1 MRTGKTHTHEHTPI
15 ITTTPS
21 TSHTKVCRCPVPGLL
36 YVVDS
41 ADRDRVAESR
51 EELNHVCQ
59 SPDMAGVPVVVVAN
73 KQDLPDSL
81 TPEEVSKELSV
92 QELSMS
98 QQCQLLPVCAVTG
111 EGLSDAM
118 DCMVDMVRKWKKGK
132 GKHAR

>member
-1 MRTGKTHTHEHTPI
+1 MYSVSVQRA
-15 ITTTPS
+15 
-21 TSHTKVCRCPVPGLL
+21 L
-36 YVVDS
+36 YVLYSRLMEVVLFMVDR
-41 ADRDRVAESR
+41 ADRDRR
-51 EELNHVCQ
+51 E
-59 SPDMAGVPVVVVAN
+59 MAGAALRRLAEEPELKHVPLVLLAN